1 MFYLLMSI
9 DLVVILCIISS
20 MKRFI
25 PGKDLNPVLMSRQQV
40 RAFDRW
46 AIETLG
52 VPGVVLMENAGRSCA
67 ELILEKL
74 DHIKEPVVSVVC
86 GPGNN
91 GGDGFVIARHLYK
104 AGVNVNVVICG
115 DKTKIKGDA
124 KINLDI
130 VEKMNISIAVVDMT
144 EANLVSQINVLMA
157 QSSLIVD
164 ALFGTGLTGKLR
176 HEYIDLIEQMNRLKK
191 PIIAVDIPSGLDCDS
206 GLLLGTAIKALATV
220 TFVAVKSGFAVA
232 GSENYT
238 GDVYVASIGIDPE
251 NIS

>member
-1 MFYLLMSI
+1 MSI
-9 DLVVILCIISS
+9 DLVPILCIISF

-25 PGKDLNPVLMSRQQV
+25 LGKDPDPVLMTRQQV

-52 VPGVVLMENAGRSCA
+52 IPGVVLMENAGRSCA

-74 DHIKEPVVSVVC
+74 ASVKEPVVSVFC
-86 GPGNN
+86 GTGNN
-91 GGDGFVIARHLYK
+91 GGDGFVTARHLYK
-104 AGVNVNVVICG
+104 AGINVKVIICG
-115 DKTKIKGDA
+115 DRAKIKGDA

-130 VEKMNISIAVVDMT
+130 VEKMNIGIDVIDMAET
-144 EANLVSQINVLMA
+144 DLVLQINALTE
-157 QSSLIVD
+157 QSSLLVD

-176 HEYIDLIEQMNRLKK
+176 DEYIELIEQMNSLKK

-206 GLLLGTAIKALATV
+206 GLPLGTSIKALATV
-220 TFVAVKSGFAVA
+220 TLVAVKSGFTATE
-232 GSENYT
+232 SQIYT
-238 GDVYVASIGIDPE
+238 GDVYVASIGVDPK